1 MPSFTMEKLRRA
13 KKTIYLVACLYIVVG
28 LVVAMVAAL
37 SGDRLSAFLG
47 FLIITGALACGA
59 VLIVLLRFGA
69 HLSSIGDQ
77 LSTLHQQISNI
88 QQVQRQFNSAV
99 ADDPPQP
106 QTLPL
111 PDRSHR
117 PVEESLV
124 AATLDRSRFPRLA
137 KIMDNEPSGQIPVAD
152 KLSRSQSPSTTRSQ
166 RDPVI
171 EKPISM
177 RAYTTLPRTWQTAH
191 REGDIAACRAM
202 LSTYVDTADADAID
216 VMTLQLE
223 QLIDQAAAHLRQ
235 SFAGHIHREDYEG
248 ALAVG
253 HRIVE
258 LMPEHDIAEDFEQIK
273 PFLFER
279 VKKIAQ
285 ATATV

>member
-1 MPSFTMEKLRRA
+1 MEKLRRA

-28 LVVAMVAAL
+28 LVVAVVAAL

-47 FLIITGALACGA
+47 FLIITGSLACGA

-77 LSTLHQQISNI
+77 LQKFHQQLHNI
-88 QQVQRQFNSAV
+88 QLTQRQFNSAV
-99 ADDPPQP
+99 VTDAPRQDALPQP
-106 QTLPL
+106 SQG
-111 PDRSHR
+111 HH

-137 KIMDNEPSGQIPVAD
+137 KIMDNEPSGQSA
-152 KLSRSQSPSTTRSQ
+152 SSENFSPRKTAASPTIQHGANVVKTMS
-166 RDPVI
+166 I
-171 EKPISM
+171 

-191 REGDIAACRAM
+191 REGDIAACRAI
-202 LSTYVDTADADAID
+202 LSTYVDTADDDAID
-216 VMTLQLE
+216 VMSLQLE
-223 QLIDQAAAHLRQ
+223 QLIDQSAAHLRQ

-258 LMPEHDIAEDFEQIK
+258 LMPEHDLAEDFEKIK

-279 VKKIAQ
+279 VRQ
-285 ATATV
+285 VEQPVATM